1 MPQAI
6 PAAAAAIT
14 SAVAAI
20 KGSALAI
27 GAIKLAATVALSA
40 ASSLLM
46 APKVDAAGSPTDWTS
61 DPNAPVSAL
70 FGEMELG
77 GQIVAR
83 KAFGDEHM
91 YQAVV
96 SVISCAGP
104 IAGIDAVLVEKEVV
118 GINPTTQQADPPYGD
133 KLWFSYQLGAQPE
146 PTALQSPAGLRGGVS
161 MDGWTAAHKLSGKP
175 AYMATFGHDSK
186 QKIWKRGNL
195 PEFAVRARGQ
205 LIYDARKDSTY
216 PGGVGAHRLTN
227 AATWEYSANGPLCAL
242 KWALGLWESATGK
255 GVPGIGQQVLGL
267 GLDPEEIDTASF
279 VEGANLA
286 DALGWVLSARPTED
300 DDPWEVLKA
309 MLQAGGCAPIHVD
322 GVLTC
327 IPIAAAKSSV
337 VTLETEDILGPI
349 QYARTPSRLDR
360 KNSVFPRFRSP
371 AHNYDMVTADI
382 VERDIYLAEDGGR
395 RRSREVELPYVPDV
409 EQAATLA
416 AYWVADSRE
425 GFIGGV
431 QVNPHLRGVKPG
443 RCFTMPTDPSW
454 GEISGKKLYL
464 VERKFDTKAH
474 VLTWSF
480 REETDSKHA
489 WAGGIV
495 GTVVDPVDPDTPP
508 VDLAAPD
515 AEDWTLTGGTLGAG
529 AGLPALFVDG
539 VCTNPLAGGVVL
551 EYRVDG
557 TSEWSLWAEGDPNDE
572 HYETTNVAPATAY
585 EVSLRFRD
593 ERTGIISQNRL
604 LLGPET
610 TGPVVVSWDDQDT
623 PDPSTLDG
631 WDIARRTGGGVL
643 DALADLDGA
652 AASKLGGIEAGA
664 TQSRTFTGSTP
675 GAGPF
680 TVNDV
685 WRDTSGSVVVLRIR
699 NATNTA
705 WVSAATNV
713 DNTNQLTDGAGLGQ
727 TSTWMGT
734 AGRPPNLSALSGS
747 EVLDNA
753 TLQAALESGSVI
765 PAEADSLTGEG
776 PLAKSALS
784 EAQVQGRARGYYAGG
799 VAAYEADDPLDGD
812 TWVDGGVFPP
822 RGMMRVGGVNLPIQP
837 TGIQTGVNTN
847 FDIAGTG
854 ATMTTLWS
862 FTLPYPVLVTS
873 FFAVQMGLEV
883 QTSPARTRSSSSS
896 QAPGGPWEVWEC
908 PPGGDHT
915 SQGARII
922 LSGTFTSDI
931 AGGGLNA
938 DHITDFNNA
947 SLGDGWSK
955 LGDQYRFKFGGA
967 ETFVVRGHQNGGPNL
982 LDARA
987 ELAVFVQRND

>member
-61 DPNAPVSAL
+61 DPNAPVAAL
-70 FGEMELG
+70 FGEMEPG

-83 KAFGDEHM
+83 KTFGDENM
-91 YQAVV
+91 YQALV

-104 IAGIDAVLVEKEVV
+104 IAGIDAVLIEKEVV

-133 KLWFSYQLGAQPE
+133 KFWFSYQLGAQPE
-146 PTALQSPAGLRGGVS
+146 AVALQSPAGLRGGVD
-161 MDGWTAAHKLSGKP
+161 MPGWTAAHKLSGKA

-205 LIYDARKDSTY
+205 LIYDPRKDSTF
-216 PGGVGAHRLTN
+216 GGGLGSHRLTN

-242 KWALGLWESATGK
+242 KWAFGLWESATGK

-267 GLDPEEIDTASF
+267 GLDLEEIDLVSF
-279 VEGANLA
+279 AEGANLA
-286 DALGWVLSARPTED
+286 DALGWVLTARPTED

-360 KNSVFPRFRSP
+360 KNSAFPRFRSP

-395 RRSREVELPYVPDV
+395 RRSREIELPYVPDV

-431 QVNPHLRGVKPG
+431 QVNPHLRGVRPG
-443 RCFTMPTDPSW
+443 RCFTMPTDPSL

-480 REETDSKHA
+480 REETDGKHA

-515 AEDWTLTGGTLGAG
+515 AADWTLTGGMLGAG

-551 EYRVDG
+551 EYRVNG
-557 TSEWSLWAEGDPNDE
+557 TSEWSLWTEGDPNDE
-572 HYETTNVAPATAY
+572 HYETTNVAPATDY

-593 ERTGIISQNRL
+593 ERTGIISENRL
-604 LLGPET
+604 ILGPET
-610 TGPVVVSWDDQDT
+610 TGGLIIDWTDQPP
-623 PDPSTLDG
+623 PDPGVTDG
-631 WDIARRTGGGVL
+631 WDLARRTGGGLL
-643 DALADLDGA
+643 DDLADLDPTA
-652 AASKLGGIEAGA
+652 ATKLAGIEAGA
-664 TQSRTFTGSTP
+664 TVGSYLGTFTDEAAAVA
-675 GAGPF
+675 AGVSDGDWF
-680 TVNDV
+680 VDAARLTIKAK
-685 WRDTSGSVVVLRIR
+685 SGGVIR
-699 NATNTA
+699 RAVQNYVERQSWANVDA
-705 WVSAATNV
+705 AFAASAPAAATV
-713 DNTNQLTDGAGLGQ
+713 
-727 TSTWMGT
+727 
-734 AGRPPNLSALSGS
+734 
-747 EVLDNA
+747 
-753 TLQAALESGSVI
+753 
-765 PAEADSLTGEG
+765 
-776 PLAKSALS
+776 
-784 EAQVQGRARGYYAGG
+784 
-799 VAAYEADDPLDGD
+799 
-812 TWVDGGVFPP
+812 
-822 RGMMRVGGVNLPIQP
+822 
-837 TGIQTGVNTN
+837 
-847 FDIAGTG
+847 
-854 ATMTTLWS
+854 S
-862 FTLPYPVLVTS
+862 FTLSDAVTDLDTYN
-873 FFAVQMGLEV
+873 VRLGLIAQNAGTPLTRDGGSTAGSGLQVNYEV
-883 QTSPARTRSSSSS
+883 KEVPASGPSRTLLTGAFNAETANPGGSTSADKRIAAFQQSAS
-896 QAPGGPWEVWEC
+896 QAAFTEYRIGLPFIAAGTPTFEVRLWSNQAGHDVLDFGVRLDV
-908 PPGGDHT
+908 PVT
-915 SQGARII
+915 
-922 LSGTFTSDI
+922 TFD
-931 AGGGLNA
+931 L
-938 DHITDFNNA
+938 
-947 SLGDGWSK
+947 
-955 LGDQYRFKFGGA
+955 
-967 ETFVVRGHQNGGPNL
+967 P
-982 LDARA
+982 
-987 ELAVFVQRND
+987 